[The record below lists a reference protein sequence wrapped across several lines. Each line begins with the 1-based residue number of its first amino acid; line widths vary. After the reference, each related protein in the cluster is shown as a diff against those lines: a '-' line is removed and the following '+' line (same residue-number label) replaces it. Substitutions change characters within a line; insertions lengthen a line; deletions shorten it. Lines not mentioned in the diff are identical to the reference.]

1 LVFRVL
7 FNPNSF
13 TVQKKVSP
21 TNLELSK
28 TIQSIEGNMELFD
41 LTGKVAVVIGGS
53 RGIGMAIAE
62 GLASCGAQCVI
73 AARDLGRAEEA
84 AEGIRK
90 KNYSATAI
98 SVDVADRKS
107 VENLA
112 AQTLRKFQKID
123 ILVNSA
129 AMILRKPIEEVTDE
143 EWNAILATNLSG
155 IFISCQV
162 VGRDMIKRRKGK
174 IINISSNV
182 AQVLQPGRGAYAVTK
197 AAVSHLTRVFAFEWA
212 QYNINV
218 NAVAPGPTLTEFNQK
233 YFDEHPED
241 LKARIQSMPLARM
254 GQPRD
259 HVGAAILLASS
270 ASDFITGQTIFVDGG
285 SILQ

>member
-1 LVFRVL
+1 
-7 FNPNSF
+7 
-13 TVQKKVSP
+13 
-21 TNLELSK
+21 LE
-28 TIQSIEGNMELFD
+28 NFD
-41 LTGKVAVVIGGS
+41 LSGKTAVVIGGS
-53 RGIGMAIAE
+53 RGIGLAIAE
-62 GLASCGAQCVI
+62 GLASCGAACVL
-73 AARDLGRAEEA
+73 AARDLARAEAA

-90 KNYSATAI
+90 KNFKAAAI
-98 SVDVADRKS
+98 SVEVSDRKS

-112 AQTLRKFQKID
+112 AQTQAKFGQID

-129 AMILRKPIEEVTDE
+129 AMILRKPIEEVTDG
-143 EWNAILATNLSG
+143 EWSAILATNLTG

-162 VGRDMIKRRKGK
+162 VGREMIKRRQGK

-197 AAVSHLTRVFAFEWA
+197 AAVSHLTRVMAFEWA

-241 LKARIQSMPLARM
+241 LKARIQSMPLRRM
-254 GQPRD
+254 GQPQD
-259 HVGAAILLASS
+259 HVGAAILLASP

>member
-1 LVFRVL
+1 
-7 FNPNSF
+7 
-13 TVQKKVSP
+13 
-21 TNLELSK
+21 
-28 TIQSIEGNMELFD
+28 MDLFD
-41 LTGKVAVVIGGS
+41 LSGRVAIITGGS
-53 RGIGMAIAE
+53 RGIGLAIAE
-62 GLASCGAQCVI
+62 GLASCGANCVI
-73 AARDLGRAEEA
+73 AARDLGRAEAA
-84 AEGIRK
+84 AEGLRK
-90 KNYSATAI
+90 KNFRATAI
-98 SVDVADRKS
+98 SVEVADRRS
-107 VENLA
+107 VEKLA
-112 AQTLRKFQKID
+112 GKTIQDFGAID

-129 AMILRKPIEEVTDE
+129 AMILRKPIAEVTDE

-162 VGRDMIKRRKGK
+162 AGREMIKRRKGK

-233 YFDEHPED
+233 YFDEHPQD
-241 LKARIQSMPLARM
+241 LQARIQSMPLGRM

>member
-1 LVFRVL
+1 VKGLGFRLWEV
-7 FNPNSF
+7 
-13 TVQKKVSP
+13 
-21 TNLELSK
+21 
-28 TIQSIEGNMELFD
+28 EGVGD
-41 LTGKVAVVIGGS
+41 VAAQARLQAGN
-53 RGIGMAIAE
+53 AL
-62 GLASCGAQCVI
+62 LAQQEPQLQRPEA
-73 AARDLGRAEEA
+73 A

-90 KNYSATAI
+90 KNFRATAI
-98 SVDVADRKS
+98 SVEVADRRS
-107 VENLA
+107 VEELA
-112 AQTLRKFQKID
+112 GKTIQDFGAID

-162 VGRDMIKRRKGK
+162 AGREMIKRRKGK

-233 YFDEHPED
+233 YFDEHPQD
-241 LKARIQSMPLARM
+241 LQARIQSMPLGRM

>member
-1 LVFRVL
+1 MR
-7 FNPNSF
+7 
-13 TVQKKVSP
+13 
-21 TNLELSK
+21 
-28 TIQSIEGNMELFD
+28 
-41 LTGKVAVVIGGS
+41 
-53 RGIGMAIAE
+53 
-62 GLASCGAQCVI
+62 
-73 AARDLGRAEEA
+73 ARDLARAEAA

-90 KNYSATAI
+90 KNFNATAI

-112 AQTLRKFQKID
+112 AQTMRKFGQID

-129 AMILRKPIEEVTDE
+129 AMILRKPIEEVTDD
-143 EWNAILATNLSG
+143 EWNAILATNLTG

-162 VGRDMIKRRKGK
+162 VGREMIKRRQGK

-197 AAVSHLTRVFAFEWA
+197 AAVSHLTRVLAFEWA
-212 QYNINV
+212 PYHINV

-241 LKARIQSMPLARM
+241 LKARIQSMPLGRM
-254 GQPRD
+254 GQPQRPRRGPRFSWPPRPRISSPARRFSWMAD
-259 HVGAAILLASS
+259 RSCNKQETAGQVVPCPGNRGPGGMAGSFGDDQILLAVTLG
-270 ASDFITGQTIFVDGG
+270 AMLFAPGDFLRRRFLDD
-285 SILQ
+285 

>member
-1 LVFRVL
+1 
-7 FNPNSF
+7 
-13 TVQKKVSP
+13 
-21 TNLELSK
+21 LS
-28 TIQSIEGNMELFD
+28 IFD
-41 LTGKVAVVIGGS
+41 LSGKTAVVIGGS
-53 RGIGMAIAE
+53 RGIGLAIAE
-62 GLASCGAQCVI
+62 GLASLGAQCVI
-73 AARDLGRAEEA
+73 AARDLGRAEAA
-84 AEGIRK
+84 AEAIRK
-90 KNYSATAI
+90 KNFRATAI
-98 SVDVADRKS
+98 SVEVADRRS
-107 VENLA
+107 VEKLA
-112 AQTLRKFQKID
+112 GKTIQDFGAID

-162 VGRDMIKRRKGK
+162 AGREMIKRRKGK

-233 YFDEHPED
+233 YFDEHPQD
-241 LKARIQSMPLARM
+241 LQARIQSMPLGRM

-259 HVGAAILLASS
+259 HVGAAILLASP

-285 SILQ
+285 SILH

>member
-1 LVFRVL
+1 
-7 FNPNSF
+7 
-13 TVQKKVSP
+13 
-21 TNLELSK
+21 
-28 TIQSIEGNMELFD
+28 MELFD
-41 LTGKVAVVIGGS
+41 LTGKVAIVIGGS

-62 GLASCGAQCVI
+62 ELASCGAQCVI
-73 AARDLGRAEEA
+73 AARDLGRAEAA

-98 SVDVADRKS
+98 SVEVADRKS

-233 YFDEHPED
+233 YFDEHPQD
-241 LKARIQSMPLARM
+241 LQARIQSMPLGRM

>member
-1 LVFRVL
+1 M
-7 FNPNSF
+7 
-13 TVQKKVSP
+13 
-21 TNLELSK
+21 
-28 TIQSIEGNMELFD
+28 SIFD
-41 LTGKVAVVIGGS
+41 LSGKTAIIIGGS
-53 RGIGMAIAE
+53 RGIGLAIAE
-62 GLASCGAQCVI
+62 GLASCGARCVI
-73 AARDLGRAEEA
+73 GARDLSRAEAA

-90 KNYSATAI
+90 RNFKATAI

-112 AQTLRKFQKID
+112 AQTLQKFQKID

-143 EWNAILATNLSG
+143 RVELRSYATNLTG

-162 VGRDMIKRRKGK
+162 VGREMIKRRQGK

-212 QYNINV
+212 PI
-218 NAVAPGPTLTEFNQK
+218 
-233 YFDEHPED
+233 
-241 LKARIQSMPLARM
+241 ISM
-254 GQPRD
+254 
-259 HVGAAILLASS
+259 
-270 ASDFITGQTIFVDGG
+270 
-285 SILQ
+285 

>member
-1 LVFRVL
+1 MDL
-7 FNPNSF
+7 FN
-13 TVQKKVSP
+13 
-21 TNLELSK
+21 LSGK
-28 TIQSIEGNMELFD
+28 TAI
-41 LTGKVAVVIGGS
+41 VIGGS
-53 RGIGMAIAE
+53 RGIGLAIAE

-73 AARDLGRAEEA
+73 AARDLSRAETA

-90 KNYSATAI
+90 KNFSATAI
-98 SVDVADRKS
+98 SVDVAERKS

-112 AQTLRKFQKID
+112 EQTLQKFRRID

-129 AMILRKPIEEVTDE
+129 AMILRKPIEEVTDD
-143 EWNAILATNLSG
+143 EWNAILSINLTG

-162 VGRDMIKRRKGK
+162 VGREMIKRRQGK

-197 AAVSHLTRVFAFEWA
+197 AAVSHLTRVMAFEWA

-241 LKARIQSMPLARM
+241 LKARIQSMPLGRM

-259 HVGAAILLASS
+259 HVGAAILLASP

>member
-1 LVFRVL
+1 
-7 FNPNSF
+7 
-13 TVQKKVSP
+13 
-21 TNLELSK
+21 
-28 TIQSIEGNMELFD
+28 MELFD
-41 LTGKVAVVIGGS
+41 LSGKVAIVIGGS
-53 RGIGMAIAE
+53 RGIGLAIAE
-62 GLASCGAQCVI
+62 GLASCGATCVI
-73 AARDLGRAEEA
+73 GARDFGRAQA
-84 AEGIRK
+84 SAEGICRK
-90 KNYSATAI
+90 NFKARAI

-107 VENLA
+107 VEGLVG
-112 AQTLRKFQKID
+112 QTLQEFRQID

-143 EWNAILATNLSG
+143 EWNAILTINLSG
-155 IFISCQV
+155 VFISCQV
-162 VGRDMIKRRKGK
+162 VGREMIKRRQGK

-197 AAVSHLTRVFAFEWA
+197 AAVSHLTRVLAFEWA

-241 LKARIQSMPLARM
+241 LKARIQSMPLGRM

>member
-1 LVFRVL
+1 V
-7 FNPNSF
+7 
-13 TVQKKVSP
+13 
-21 TNLELSK
+21 E
-28 TIQSIEGNMELFD
+28 IFD
-41 LTGKVAVVIGGS
+41 LSGRTAIVIGGS
-53 RGIGMAIAE
+53 RGIGLAIAA
-62 GLASCGAQCVI
+62 GLASLGAHCVI
-73 AARDLGRAEEA
+73 AARDLSRAEAA

-90 KNYSATAI
+90 KNFKATAI

-107 VENLA
+107 VEDLT

-129 AMILRKPIEEVTDE
+129 AMILRKPIEAVTGE
-143 EWNAILATNLSG
+143 EWDAILATNLTG
-155 IFISCQV
+155 IFTSCQV
-162 VGRDMIKRRKGK
+162 VGREMIRRRYGK

-197 AAVSHLTRVFAFEWA
+197 AAVSHLTRVLAFEWA
-212 QYNINV
+212 PYHINV

-233 YFDEHPED
+233 YFDEHPDD
-241 LKARIQSMPLARM
+241 LKARIQSMPIGRM

-270 ASDFITGQTIFVDGG
+270 AGDFITRQTIFVDGG
-285 SILQ
+285 SILI

>member
-1 LVFRVL
+1 
-7 FNPNSF
+7 
-13 TVQKKVSP
+13 
-21 TNLELSK
+21 
-28 TIQSIEGNMELFD
+28 MDLFD
-41 LTGKVAVVIGGS
+41 LSGQVAVIMGGS
-53 RGIGMAIAE
+53 RGIGLAIAE
-62 GLASCGAQCVI
+62 GLASSGAHCVI
-73 AARDLGRAEEA
+73 AARDLSRAEAA
-84 AEGIRK
+84 AEAIRK
-90 KNYSATAI
+90 RSFNATAI

-112 AQTLRKFQKID
+112 AQTLQKFQKID

-129 AMILRKPIEEVTDE
+129 AMILRKPIEEVTDD
-143 EWNAILATNLSG
+143 EWNAILATNLTG

-162 VGRDMIKRRKGK
+162 VGREMIKHRYGK
-174 IINISSNV
+174 IINVSSNV

-197 AAVSHLTRVFAFEWA
+197 AAVSHLTRVLAFEWA
-212 QYNINV
+212 SYHINV
-218 NAVAPGPTLTEFNQK
+218 NAVAPGPTLTEFNRK

-241 LKARIQSMPLARM
+241 LKARIQSMPLGRM